1 MKITYGLNKK
11 KLLMASFTNQYG
23 PKMITLLMVMVGVYE
38 LLPKF
43 SIKEALNG
51 IYMVRL
57 FKEQQAKGD

>member
-1 MKITYGLNKK
+1 
-11 KLLMASFTNQYG
+11 MASFTNQYG